1 MLHNT
6 DSDKVANFKM
16 LYLIGGM
23 AAFLAMAANLLD
35 IVLGFG
41 SADVTAYG
49 SKSAR
54 EWFALFN
61 ASRFHGL
68 YMLGVLNL
76 VYQACLAPLY
86 YVLVQAHRRY
96 RKLATVALALF
107 FIGFALYV
115 ERSAAIPMAV
125 LADKFAAAT
134 TDAERAILA
143 TAGERILAR
152 GEDFTPGA
160 FPGLIMGGI
169 AALIMSFVMLRGGVF
184 GKVNAWIG
192 LVGFA
197 FLSLFT
203 ILATFKPE
211 LYIITF
217 YGFGMTGGMLALA
230 WFALTGRRLFR
241 LARTAGQEQE
251 GR

>member
-6 DSDKVANFKM
+6 DSDKVANVKM
-16 LYLIGGM
+16 LYLVGGI
-23 AAFLAMAANLLD
+23 AAFFAMAASLLD
-35 IVLGFG
+35 IILGIGF
-41 SADVTAYG
+41 SDVSAYG
-49 SKSAR
+49 AKSAR
-54 EWFALFN
+54 EWFDLFN
-61 ASRFHGL
+61 ASRFKGL
-68 YMLGVLNL
+68 YILGILNL

-86 YVLVQAHRRY
+86 YVLVQAHRRR
-96 RKLATVALALF
+96 RKLALLAMGIFLAGFIIYAL
-107 FIGFALYV
+107 
-115 ERSAAIPMAV
+115 RSAAIPMAV

-134 TDAERAILA
+134 TDSQRSVIAL
-143 TAGERILAR
+143 AGEKVLAR

-192 LVGFA
+192 LVGFT

-211 LYIITF
+211 LYFITF

-230 WFALTGRRLFR
+230 WFALTGRRLFKLG
-241 LARTAGQEQE
+241 LAGMKQEA
-251 GR
+251 R